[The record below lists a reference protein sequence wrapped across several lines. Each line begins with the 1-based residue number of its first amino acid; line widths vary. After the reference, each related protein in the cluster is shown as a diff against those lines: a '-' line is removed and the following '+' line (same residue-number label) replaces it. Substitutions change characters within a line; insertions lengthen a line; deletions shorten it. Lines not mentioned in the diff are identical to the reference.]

1 MKNWK
6 FIKVGNSDKEFKSEQ
21 ELRRWAIDHQYTYK
35 PTHGG
40 YYMLEDD
47 SGKGREPIEA
57 HVSQPVVNKTAGN
70 KKTGNKRYF
79 DVEEEGGD
87 SRSFPSLS
95 EARKFA
101 DKWRS
106 EGKQTVHI
114 FEIEENDK
122 DPDDFRIVRTHNESI
137 EKQTWSMFKGLS
149 KDAKKEVGNKK
160 YHIWTDNGTWD
171 RIVDE
176 EELERLKTT
185 YVNFHYEEVGNKV
198 GNDSIG
204 DEYNAEIYRLEKKK
218 MDLESMGQ
226 GQKAREIEK
235 QIQQLQKELREYD
248 IGNKKTGNAGHW
260 NSSKTMYAKWDDA
273 TGRPADEYAVITWLG
288 EGKGGLVNI
297 WKGHQMTSEKYGS
310 NDLSDL
316 RRWAEQRIGN
326 TAHSDKVEVIKRLL
340 AGGWSVEDIYSQLKT
355 EGYEVEKGFIE
366 KLKTGNEKISYP
378 PEKLKDVSWV
388 TLQYIIIHP
397 EKYDEK
403 TVELAKKIYAN
414 RIGNKKVDNARPKE
428 QLLADVRELTKYIQ
442 EHPGQS
448 CEKEKRLL
456 GEAKEEL
463 DKEYGIL
470 VNNLKR
476 ARNSIKS
483 GNRKAIG
490 SHFDMNDYGIE
501 VGQWS
506 WDWKGS
512 APDRKTM
519 QDIARKIKDYARQI
533 DRDVPEG
540 DSDERDEVFAKLDR
554 FMQTQGLK

>member
-21 ELRRWAIDHQYTYK
+21 ELRRWAIDNQYTYK

-57 HVSQPVVNKTAGN
+57 HVSQPVVNKTGNESILTKDGLVNYPDKEIGEINILKRELEGLMRMAEKDKSTDYSKQIEALKKEISEKKNKYALGN

-106 EGKQTVHI
+106 EGKQTIHI

-137 EKQTWSMFKGLS
+137 NKQTWSMFKGLA
-149 KDAKKEVGNKK
+149 KDAEKEVGNK
-160 YHIWTDNGTWD
+160 
-171 RIVDE
+171 V
-176 EELERLKTT
+176 
-185 YVNFHYEEVGNKV
+185 
-198 GNDSIG
+198 
-204 DEYNAEIYRLEKKK
+204 
-218 MDLESMGQ
+218 
-226 GQKAREIEK
+226 
-235 QIQQLQKELREYD
+235 
-248 IGNKKTGNAGHW
+248 GNAGHW

-326 TAHSDKVEVIKRLL
+326 AAVASEVVARDVVDGKEYI
-340 AGGWSVEDIYSQLKT
+340 
-355 EGYEVEKGFIE
+355 VEKTSLRNGQDVQFNLYYSMDGSGKRHAGVFKDKDSAVSAGKKIV
-366 KLKTGNEKISYP
+366 GNETAEEKKFGHVMREFDRGELKSSSGETVTN
-378 PEKLKDVSWV
+378 PEQAKAIAYSES
-388 TLQYIIIHP
+388 
-397 EKYDEK
+397 EKVK
-403 TVELAKKIYAN
+403 
-414 RIGNKKVDNARPKE
+414 
-428 QLLADVRELTKYIQ
+428 
-442 EHPGQS
+442 
-448 CEKEKRLL
+448 
-456 GEAKEEL
+456 
-463 DKEYGIL
+463 
-470 VNNLKR
+470 NLKR
-476 ARNSIKS
+476 ARNSMTKNAMGVSDLEAQIKK
-483 GNRKAIG
+483 NKEFIRQQKMR
-490 SHFDMNDYGIE
+490 MNGKSKPEQD
-501 VGQWS
+501 
-506 WDWKGS
+506 
-512 APDRKTM
+512 
-519 QDIARKIKDYARQI
+519 DIAEGIREAQDEI
-533 DRDVPEG
+533 DRMEMRIA
-540 DSDERDEVFAKLDR
+540 ELKE
-554 FMQTQGLK
+554 QGNNKKA